1 MDMPSRIDADGQ
13 GEAVH
18 DETQRGLLGRIG
30 SRIGKVRGPVPAAL
44 QTREALLLL
53 RNYEESGRG
62 WFWSTDAEGRL
73 TYISEAVAALMGRSG
88 GRSEERR
95 VGKECVSTCRSRW

>member
-62 WFWSTDAEGRL
+62 WFWSTDAEERL
-73 TYISEAVAALMGRSG
+73 PY
-88 GRSEERR
+88 RSEERR
-95 VGKECVSTCRSRW
+95 VGKEGVRKCRCRWVEEY